1 MSSNAVVKALNI
13 PVPRA
18 VYVLDIPSGDKGLF
32 PIPGVD
38 EVIGGAAPQ
47 GRHGMVTNWITLKA
61 EGEGIYVVFGPSTVQ
76 IDSTQVTPP
85 SDPIL
90 DPPPAGYDLWWSPP
104 NVQTGACVLL
114 EAGVEYRWNL
124 DDLFEHGAAPALI
137 PIDYLA
143 LENASASDVRVRIW
157 RSSGR

>member
-18 VYVLDIPSGDKGLF
+18 VYVLDIPAGDKGLF

-61 EGEGIYVVFGPSTVQ
+61 EGAGIYVVFGPSTVQ
-76 IDSTQVTPP
+76 IDSTVATPTN
-85 SDPIL
+85 L
-90 DPPPAGYDLWWSPP
+90 VDPPPAGYNLWWSPP
-104 NVQTGACVLL
+104 SVVTGACVLL
-114 EAGVEYRWNL
+114 EPGVEYRWNL

-143 LENASASDVRVRIW
+143 LENASASQVRVRLW